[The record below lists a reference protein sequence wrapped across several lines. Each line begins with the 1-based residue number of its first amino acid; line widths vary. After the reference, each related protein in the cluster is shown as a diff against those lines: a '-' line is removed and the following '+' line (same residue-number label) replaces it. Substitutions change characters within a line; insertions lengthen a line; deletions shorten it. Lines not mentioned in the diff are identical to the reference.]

1 MFVVLLRIATR
12 EVNGF
17 HWLALFYLD
26 MPSTSRVEHPVN
38 KEFYHYL
45 DLRVD
50 SIWIILAF

>member
-26 MPSTSRVEHPVN
+26 VPSTSRVEHPVN

-50 SIWIILAF
+50 SIWIILAL